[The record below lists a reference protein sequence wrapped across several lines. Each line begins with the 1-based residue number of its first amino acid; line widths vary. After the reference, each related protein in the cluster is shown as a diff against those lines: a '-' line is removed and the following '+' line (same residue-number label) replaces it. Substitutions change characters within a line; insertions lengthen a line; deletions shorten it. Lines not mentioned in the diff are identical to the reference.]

1 MSQKITNYQM
11 IIDGKYTNSITEKT
25 IEVECPA
32 NRRIFATV
40 PRGNEADV
48 DIAVKSSLKAF
59 RSWSKVMPKE
69 RGKILLQIAD
79 AIKNNGALTSLYISD
94 NGIPDKATSQ
104 IKNICKSKK
113 IVLSM

>member
-1 MSQKITNYQM
+1 MSQKIINYQM
-11 IIDGKYTNSITEKT
+11 IIDGKYTNSITEKS

-79 AIKNNGALTSLYISD
+79 AIEIEKINQIS
-94 NGIPDKATSQ
+94 NKWRPYRTVATWYLWQ
-104 IKNICKSKK
+104 VIDDEL
-113 IVLSM
+113 VEY